1 MGVEKIEGTIAAESL
16 FTVDEIQRETKR
28 PFQTGGDGGEGRV
41 AAEVDAD
48 AL

>member
-28 PFQTGGDGGEGRV
+28 PFQTGGDGGKV
-41 AAEVDAD
+41 AAEVDPD